1 MARATQDGRGAK
13 DAARDRH
20 HPPAALREA
29 ELPVRERR
37 GAPRAGD
44 PHVLP
49 TQQGTLGE
57 PARSADRP
65 GQRRGGPLPQG
76 ASETRGGGERRSG
89 RAGTKPR
96 SDPGSPSDD
105 AFFASRVLYEVLIAF
120 LAGTSAAGLTHAEL
134 ESQLDRDGR
143 ELICQL
149 YQDHPDLRA
158 KNEERLNDVVATG
171 GAPHRAVEANH
182 TRPLSTIFGS
192 VCVRRLAYRH
202 RGEENLYP
210 ADAALNLPEEVH
222 SHGLR
227 KLSAIE
233 STRGSFE
240 EAREAI
246 RRASGVEVGKRQVEQ
261 LAQRSAVDFEDFY
274 ETTAHEAV
282 EGTDVRAIVKS
293 CGSKVSL
300 RRRRTHLRCRCRC
313 RCRVLRSSSCRSF
326 LVACRR

>member
-1 MARATQDGRGAK
+1 MLRGTVITHRRRCGKPNCRCASGEELHEQVILTYSLHSKAHSVSLPGELIGPVSAAADRYRKARQK
-13 DAARDRH
+13 
-20 HPPAALREA
+20 LEA
-29 ELPVRERR
+29 EANAGLAELVRSL
-37 GAPRAGD
+37 G
-44 PHVLP
+44 P
-49 TQQGTLGE
+49 TQVGC
-57 PARSADRP
+57 
-65 GQRRGGPLPQG
+65 
-76 ASETRGGGERRSG
+76 
-89 RAGTKPR
+89 
-96 SDPGSPSDD
+96 SPSDD
-105 AFFASRVLYEVLIAF
+105 AFFASRVLYEGLIAF